1 VLDRGRPAAPTVRLA
16 RDTGR
21 SATDR
26 ITREGA
32 LAAAGL
38 ESGARLEYSIDAGRS
53 WTTTFSARE
62 GLNVVRVRQTDVA
75 GNVSAPSRPYRFTL
89 DTVAPAPV
97 VTLLRDTGVSGS
109 DALTKDGR
117 LRVRGIESGAWKR
130 YSTDGGAT
138 WQRTFR
144 AVRGSNMVRVRQVD
158 VAGNVSLP
166 AVVQFTLERP

>member
-1 VLDRGRPAAPTVRLA
+1 
-16 RDTGR
+16 
-21 SATDR
+21 
-26 ITREGA
+26 
-32 LAAAGL
+32 
-38 ESGARLEYSIDAGRS
+38 
-53 WTTTFSARE
+53 
-62 GLNVVRVRQTDVA
+62 
-75 GNVSAPSRPYRFTL
+75 
-89 DTVAPAPV
+89 
-97 VTLLRDTGVSGS
+97 VSGS